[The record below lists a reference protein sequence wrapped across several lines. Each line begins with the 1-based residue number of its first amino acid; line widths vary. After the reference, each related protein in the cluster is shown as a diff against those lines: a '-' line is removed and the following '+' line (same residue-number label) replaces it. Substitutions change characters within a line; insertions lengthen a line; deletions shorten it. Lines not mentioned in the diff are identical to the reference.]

1 MSMSTAKARALAMT
15 FPEAVEEPHFHKASF
30 RVAKKIFATM
40 DEADG
45 HMVVKLT
52 PDQQA
57 MMTEVRPDLYQT
69 VPGAWGRQGSTF
81 VRLAAADAA
90 TLRRALAM
98 SYRNVAPKKL
108 AALAAE
114 E

>member
-1 MSMSTAKARALAMT
+1 MTPAQARALAMT

-40 DEADG
+40 DETEK

-52 PDQQA
+52 HEQQA
-57 MMTEVRPDLYQT
+57 MLTDAKPDVFQI

-81 VRLAAADAA
+81 VRLPKADKG
-90 TLRRALAM
+90 TLMHALVL

-108 AALAAE
+108 AALVE
-114 E
+114 G